1 MGNLLIFIMVD
12 YRFILLL
19 EGSDDGVIGL
29 PDCLQLL
36 FVFLLERSQTGI
48 KHIKVV
54 LCVLF

>member
-1 MGNLLIFIMVD
+1 MGNLLIFIMMD

-19 EGSDDGVIGL
+19 EGSDYGVIGL

-54 LCVLF
+54 L